1 MKPRTKKKL
10 ARWFALFIAVLMIAQ
25 IVLPV
30 LVSDA
35 Q

>member
-10 ARWFALFIAVLMIAQ
+10 ARWFALLIAVLMVAQ

-30 LVSDA
+30 LGSGT